1 LAHQI
6 TSKLVQAGLR
16 TLAHGLCDLDRCS
29 DLVVACTSF
38 VGQVHR
44 VLQARMA
51 IRADGCSYGNQ
62 VTDSTVQSH
71 MVHISFLVP

>member
-1 LAHQI
+1 
-6 TSKLVQAGLR
+6 
-16 TLAHGLCDLDRCS
+16 
-29 DLVVACTSF
+29 
-38 VGQVHR
+38 